1 MNVRIG
7 LGMRLTLVMALSL
20 AAVGAIAVVGWWAYQ
35 RAFDSIVR
43 SNLDTL
49 EDIGEKSLTRQGQ
62 ASARL
67 LADQLANPVY
77 FLDLS
82 AIGRITRAVVEQ
94 GDVAY
99 VIVFDAD
106 GNVLHDGS
114 DDIGTFGQA
123 MNDEFTARASA
134 TTRALVQTSERLI
147 DITQPLLLGN
157 ERIGGVR
164 VGMSRAP
171 ARAALAEVG
180 RALFARAREV
190 DNSTRLRLIWPLLAV
205 LGVAGLVAFL
215 ALRKVVQPLREL
227 ADHAREI
234 EQGRFSIVLDRRRL
248 DEIGDLQ
255 QAFARMSRSL
265 GDYDRQIRA
274 LAYRDALTGLG
285 NRLALRESLPVVL
298 ERTRAKSSRAAL
310 LFIDLDDFKRIN
322 DTLGHESGDRVLV
335 QVAERIVRARDE
347 TRVEDVTAS
356 QAEDEMAARFGGDE
370 FVVVLLGNDVRERA
384 RRMAQLT
391 LDLLRLPL
399 VTEVRPVVLNVS
411 IGIALFP
418 DDAEEAPGLLRNADV
433 AMYQAKMHG
442 KNGHRFFNRHM
453 LQLAEERLG
462 LEQDLRHALLNNG
475 LEMHYQPIVDLA
487 TSQVIGAEGLM
498 RWNHPE
504 RGTISPAVFVAVAE
518 EFGLIEQL
526 GEFALRRA
534 CRDNRTWP
542 ARADGQPLWVSVN
555 FSVRQLKQRSLPG
568 RIADALDEHGL
579 AAERVHIELTES
591 ALLGNDAE
599 SQSTLAALA
608 RIGVPL
614 WLDDFGTGF
623 SGLAHLRT
631 LTVEGVKIDRSFIQE
646 LLNSRSDR
654 ALAGAIIALTR
665 SLGIRCI
672 AEGVESP
679 EQMQAL
685 VDLNCDMVQGFWL
698 GYPMS
703 AADFLVYLGA
713 GPGSAARVALRAAG
727 TADAIAANR

>member
-1 MNVRIG
+1 
-7 LGMRLTLVMALSL
+7 MRLGLSMRLSLVMALAL
-20 AAVGAIAVVGWWAYQ
+20 AAVGALAVVGWSAYQ

-43 SNLDTL
+43 SNLETIA
-49 EDIGEKSLTRQGQ
+49 DIGNEALKRQGEGT
-62 ASARL
+62 ARL
-67 LADQLANPVY
+67 LAQQLANPVY
-77 FLDLS
+77 FLDLG
-82 AIGRITRAVVEQ
+82 AIGRITRAAVEQ

-106 GNVLHDGS
+106 GNVLHDGT

-123 MNDEFTARASA
+123 MNDEFTARAGNS
-134 TTRALVQTSERLI
+134 TRTLVQTSERLI
-147 DITQPLLLGN
+147 DITQPLLLGR

-164 VGMSRAP
+164 VGMSRTP
-171 ARAALAEVG
+171 ARTALAAVETQLFQRV
-180 RALFARAREV
+180 RAV
-190 DNSTRLRLIWPLLAV
+190 DTHTRKTLVWPLLGI
-205 LGVAGLVAFL
+205 LGMAGLISFL

-227 ADHAREI
+227 VDHAREI
-234 EQGRFSIVLDRRRL
+234 ERGHFSIAIDRRRR

-274 LAYRDALTGLG
+274 LAYRDTLTGLG
-285 NRLALRESLPVVL
+285 NRLALRESLPLVL
-298 ERTRAKSSRAAL
+298 ERARATSARAAL

-335 QVAERIVRARDE
+335 QVAERIARARDE
-347 TRVEDVTAS
+347 TRVEELPPD
-356 QAEDEMAARFGGDE
+356 QLEDEIAARFGGDE

-399 VTEVRPVVLNVS
+399 ATEVRPVVLNVS

-418 DDAEEAPGLLRNADV
+418 DDADDAPALLRNADV
-433 AMYQAKMHG
+433 AMYQAKVHG

-453 LQLAEERLG
+453 LQEAQDRLG

-475 LEMHYQPIVDLA
+475 MEMHYQPIVDLA

-498 RWNHPE
+498 RWQHPE
-504 RGTISPAVFVAVAE
+504 RGAISPAVFVAVAE

-568 RIADALDEHGL
+568 RIADALDEYGL

-591 ALLGNDAE
+591 ALLGTDSE
-599 SQSTLAALA
+599 SQSTLASLA

-623 SGLAHLRT
+623 SGLSHLRT

-646 LLNSRSDR
+646 LLHSRSDR

-685 VDLNCDMVQGFWL
+685 VDLKCDMVQGFWL
-698 GYPMS
+698 GYPMN
-703 AADFLVYLGA
+703 AEDFLLYLGA
-713 GPGSAARVALRAAG
+713 GPGSAARASLRESARAV
-727 TADAIAANR
+727 NSSSH

>member
-1 MNVRIG
+1 MRMG
-7 LGMRLTLVMALSL
+7 LSLRLTLVMALSL
-20 AAVGAIAVVGWWAYQ
+20 VAVGLVATMGWLAYQ
-35 RAFDSIVR
+35 RAFHGMVR

-49 EDIGEKSLTRQGQ
+49 SAANEEALVSQGR
-62 ASARL
+62 AAARL
-67 LADQLANPVY
+67 LAQQLANPVY
-77 FLDLS
+77 FLDLG
-82 AIGRITRAVVEQ
+82 AIGRISRAAAEQ

-99 VIVFDAD
+99 VIVFDAE
-106 GNVLHDGS
+106 GSILHDGS
-114 DDIGTFGQA
+114 EDIGTFGKS
-123 MNDEFTARASA
+123 MSDEFAARATAASA
-134 TTRALVQTSERLI
+134 TLVQTSDKLV
-147 DITQPLLLGN
+147 DITQPLALGID
-157 ERIGGVR
+157 RIGGVR
-164 VGMSRAP
+164 VGMSRLP
-171 ARAALAEVG
+171 ARAQLAQVERDLVGRVRDLDRSTRIALA
-180 RALFARAREV
+180 
-190 DNSTRLRLIWPLLAV
+190 WPLLGILA
-205 LGVAGLVAFL
+205 LAALISFL

-234 EQGRFSIVLDRRRL
+234 EQGRFEINIDARRS

-255 QAFARMSRSL
+255 QAFSRMSSSL

-285 NRLALRESLPVVL
+285 NRLALRDSLPRIL
-298 ERTRAKSSRAAL
+298 ERVRGESSRAAL
-310 LFIDLDDFKRIN
+310 LFVDLDDFKRIN

-347 TRVEDVTAS
+347 SRVEEGAGW
-356 QAEDEMAARFGGDE
+356 QADDELAARFGGDE
-370 FVVVLLGNDVRERA
+370 FVVVLIGKDVRERA

-399 VTEVRPVVLNVS
+399 VTEARPVVLNVS
-411 IGIALFP
+411 VGIALFP
-418 DDAEEAPGLLRNADV
+418 DDAEDAPALLRNADV

-453 LQLAEERLG
+453 LQQAEDRLG
-462 LEQDLRHALLNNG
+462 LEQDLRHALLNDA
-475 LEMHYQPIVDLA
+475 LQMHYQPIVDLR
-487 TSQVIGAEGLM
+487 SSEVIGAEGLM
-498 RWNHPE
+498 RWQHPE
-504 RGTISPAVFVAVAE
+504 RGEISPAVFIAVAE

-526 GEFALRRA
+526 GEFALRRV
-534 CRDNRTWP
+534 CRDNCSWP
-542 ARADGQPLWVSVN
+542 ARADGQPLWASVN

-568 RIADALDEHGL
+568 RIADALDEYGL
-579 AAERVHIELTES
+579 AAERIHIELTES

-679 EQMQAL
+679 AQMQAL
-685 VDLNCDMVQGFWL
+685 AELNCDMVQGYWL
-698 GYPMS
+698 GYPMN

-713 GPGSAARVALRAAG
+713 GPGSAVRSGIRPPPVISQSSG
-727 TADAIAANR
+727 